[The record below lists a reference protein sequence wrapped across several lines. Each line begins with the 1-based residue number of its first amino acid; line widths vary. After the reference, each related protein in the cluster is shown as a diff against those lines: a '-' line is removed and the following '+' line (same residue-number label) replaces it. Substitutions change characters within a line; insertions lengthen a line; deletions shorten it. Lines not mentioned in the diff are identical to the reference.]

1 MIKPAVTTAFENP
14 DDVSHFKLE
23 SVHFLDAKTFKSGK
37 LFEINSFFYLLD
49 YPNYLRHEKEIK
61 KRLKGKDAPSHP
73 PLIVFGATAPLYQSP
88 CLLDS
93 NNIESSE
100 ASKLFLSWLSFA
112 KVCHHFDHD
121 AD

>member
-14 DDVSHFKLE
+14 ETVSHWKLD
-23 SVHFLDAKTFKSGK
+23 SVNFLDAKSFKTNN
-37 LFEINSFFYLLD
+37 LFEVNSFFYLLD
-49 YPNYLRHEKEIK
+49 YPNYLKHEKEIK

-93 NNIESSE
+93 NNTESSE
-100 ASKLFLSWLSFA
+100 DSRLFSSWLSFA
-112 KVCHHFDHD
+112 KACHHFDHD